1 MLNRDVNLLHS
12 WRLIGQALGHVMSG
26 RQFSESGLINLINYK
41 MTTKINR
48 VESSKSR
55 NLPLGVY
62 HSNNPKGFLSAG
74 FTLIELL
81 VVIAIIAIL
90 AAMLLPA
97 LGAAKSRAQAT
108 ACLSNTKQFGL
119 AFTMYASDNH
129 DYFPSNVPWWPNTP
143 SFNSL
148 GNPCGKEWSRK
159 VMGQPVATTP
169 ALLMA
174 NYLPNNL
181 VWVCPSRK
189 RGLSYKVNG
198 TAVGNL
204 NPSITG
210 FLSYG
215 FNDCKVFG
223 AIDASGMMQNS
234 TKFKSSS
241 VTKPSETVA
250 ITDTSGSNDPGN
262 LQTSDG
268 AAWLDTVWAGT
279 SGPNQ
284 LPFVGGLGNG
294 RLQTAYAKHSKN
306 MVNIV
311 YVDGHAG
318 ATRPSALT
326 WGQFYG
332 VFSPGVSCP
341 TSYGS
346 VMSDAPISS
355 PAYDSVQWS
364 GQPE

>member
-1 MLNRDVNLLHS
+1 
-12 WRLIGQALGHVMSG
+12 
-26 RQFSESGLINLINYK
+26 
-41 MTTKINR
+41 MTTETNS
-48 VESSKSR
+48 VERSKTR
-55 NLPLGVY
+55 NFPPGLR
-62 HSNNPKGFLSAG
+62 HRDNTERFLRAG

-119 AFTMYASDNH
+119 AFTMYAGDNQ
-129 DYFPSNVPWWPNTP
+129 DFFPSNDPWWPASP
-143 SFNSL
+143 AFNSA

-159 VMGQPVATTP
+159 VMGQPTATTP

-189 RGLSYKVNG
+189 RGLSYKVG
-198 TAVGNL
+198 GAVVGHL

-223 AIDASGMMQNS
+223 AIDSSGNMRNT
-234 TKFKSSS
+234 TKFKASS
-241 VTKPSETVA
+241 VRKPSETVA
-250 ITDTSGSNDPGN
+250 ISDTSGSNDPSDSN
-262 LQTSDG
+262 TSDG
-268 AAWLDTVWAGT
+268 AAWLDTYWAGT
-279 SGPNQ
+279 SGPNA
-284 LPFVGGLGNG
+284 LPVVSGLGNG

-318 ATRPSALT
+318 PTRPSALT

-332 VFSPGVSCP
+332 VFSPGIDCP
-341 TSYGS
+341 TSTGS
-346 VMSDAPISS
+346 PVKSDASISK
-355 PAYDSVQWS
+355 PEYDGVEWPSK
-364 GQPE
+364 PE

>member
-1 MLNRDVNLLHS
+1 
-12 WRLIGQALGHVMSG
+12 MSG
-26 RQFSESGLINLINYK
+26 RQFSESGLINLTNYK
-41 MTTKINR
+41 MTTKRNR
-48 VESSKSR
+48 IERSKSR
-55 NLPLGVY
+55 NLLLGLR
-62 HSNNPKGFLSAG
+62 HSDNTEKFLSAG

-119 AFTMYASDNH
+119 AFTMYAGDNH
-129 DYFPSNVPWWPNTP
+129 DYFPNNNPWWPATA

-159 VMGQPVATTP
+159 VMGQPTATTP

-189 RGLSYKVNG
+189 RGLSYKVG
-198 TAVGNL
+198 GSVVGHL

-223 AIDASGMMQNS
+223 AIDASGNMVNS
-234 TKFKSSS
+234 KKFKASS

-250 ITDTSGSNDPGN
+250 ISDTSGSSDPN
-262 LQTSDG
+262 NSNTSDG
-268 AAWLDTVWAGT
+268 AAWLDTYWAGT
-279 SGPNQ
+279 SGPNA
-284 LPFVGGLGNG
+284 LPFVSGLGNG

-318 ATRPSALT
+318 PTRPSALT

-332 VFSPGVSCP
+332 VFAPGIDCP
-341 TSYGS
+341 TSTGS
-346 VMSDAPISS
+346 PVKSDASISS
-355 PAYDSVQWS
+355 TAYDSVEWGSQA
-364 GQPE
+364 E